1 MSHRISAASRP
12 SSAVFFNGL
21 IIGLLELEIA
31 DVLGNGDQLLDQ
43 VAKTMILA
51 QLRAGLFDGFAL
63 RDHVCDRLAGDGMRQ

>member
-21 IIGLLELEIA
+21 IIGLLQLEIA
-31 DVLGNGDQLLDQ
+31 DLLGNGDQLLDQ

-51 QLRAGLFDGFAL
+51 QLRAGSFDGFASG
-63 RDHVCDRLAGDGMRQ
+63 DHVCDRFAGDGMRQ